1 MALPLLWL
9 GAAALSAL
17 TVKELSDDRKSA
29 QQNRR
34 NSYRAKTLLDLNQ
47 HEFPV
52 AIYPSDTL
60 TALDKT
66 FPTVTPKIGAVV
78 CCGVGG
84 ILDHTGIWVGDN
96 TIIELDGNGLIKPI
110 SSARFLDERS
120 GKQIFILCDSQAM
133 PLALEKVAEKA
144 IKQIYQYVDYH
155 ILDNNCHQFIWQCFQ
170 KNEDLAQNGQARNTQ
185 AQNKQVSTFKQ
196 LNEQLAQYFNRVL
209 YWDVMS
215 ITSDTAAIS
224 TVKKSY
230 TPSAHTASR
239 YQK

>member
-34 NSYRAKTLLDLNQ
+34 NSYRAKTLLDLKQ
-47 HEFPV
+47 YESPV

-60 TALDKT
+60 TAFDKCCT
-66 FPTVTPKIGAVV
+66 PVVPKIGAIV

-84 ILDHTGIWVGDN
+84 VLDHTGIWVGDN

-110 SSARFLDERS
+110 SSTRFLDERS
-120 GKQIFILCDSQAM
+120 GKQIFILCDSQAI

-144 IKQIYQYVDYH
+144 IGQIYQYVDYH
-155 ILDNNCHQFIWQCFQ
+155 ILDNNCHQFVWQCFQ
-170 KNEDLAQNGQARNTQ
+170 RNKASDQKGQAL
-185 AQNKQVSTFKQ
+185 NKQVSTFKQ
-196 LNEQLAQYFNRVL
+196 LNGQLAQYFDRVL
-209 YWDVMS
+209 YWDVMNIALDTLAKS
-215 ITSDTAAIS
+215 TEKKNYSSSQRITSL
-224 TVKKSY
+224 
-230 TPSAHTASR
+230 

>member
-1 MALPLLWL
+1 MAIPLLWL

-17 TVKELSDDRKSA
+17 TVKELSDDRKNA

-34 NSYRAKTLLDLNQ
+34 NRYRAKTLLDLKQ
-47 HEFPV
+47 HESPV

-60 TALDKT
+60 AALDKCYT
-66 FPTVTPKIGAVV
+66 SVVPKIGSIV

-84 ILDHTGIWVGDN
+84 VLDHTGIWVGDN

-110 SSARFLDERS
+110 SSTRFLDERS
-120 GKQIFILCDSQAM
+120 GKQIFILCDSQSM

-144 IKQIYQYVDYH
+144 IEQIYQYVDYH
-155 ILDNNCHQFIWQCFQ
+155 IIDNNCHQFVWQCFQ
-170 KNEDLAQNGQARNTQ
+170 QNEDLAQNTQ
-185 AQNKQVSTFKQ
+185 TQNKQVSTFKQ
-196 LNEQLAQYFNRVL
+196 LNEQLAQHFNRVL